1 MKKILLFAFLMLL
14 AVSAAAQNDTVIV
27 YEKSSAERL
36 LEADTRLTIGGYGQV
51 DYVQSLSE
59 EKRFNGQLDVPRLVI
74 LFAYRFDK
82 RTQFITE
89 IEYEH
94 VKEVYIE
101 QAFLQY
107 KLNDFISFRGG
118 LLLIPM
124 GIINEYHEPTAFN
137 GVSRPHIDNL
147 IVPTTWREIGFGVA
161 GTVTEA
167 SLRYQ
172 AYLLNGFSS
181 YSADGKGLLSGAK
194 GFRGGRQKG
203 ASSFISTPDF
213 SARIEYFGLRGLTLG
228 LSGYSG
234 ATESALYNNTN
245 KNEADIQ
252 ARADSSSVGLNL
264 AGFDIRYSIKGIRLK
279 GQYYY
284 GTVSNSLQYNLF
296 TAKAGVQND
305 LGKAMTG
312 WYAEAAFDILSLVPS
327 AETELVPFVRFEGY
341 DTHHRVETGTPNP
354 AYKNRIITSGIGWKM
369 AKGAVVKVDMQLV
382 KPSNASESVKT
393 FNAGIGVAF

>member
-1 MKKILLFAFLMLL
+1 MKKILLFASVMLY
-14 AVSAAAQNDTVIV
+14 AFSAASQNDTVKV
-27 YEKSSAERL
+27 FEKSSAERL

-59 EKRFNGQLDVPRLVI
+59 EKRYNGQLDVHRLVM

-101 QAFLQY
+101 QAFIQY

-137 GVSRPHIDNL
+137 GVSRPHIDNI
-147 IVPTTWREIGFGVA
+147 IVPTTWREIGFGA
-161 GTVTEA
+161 TGTVPEA

-181 YSADGKGLLSGAK
+181 YGADGKALLSGAK

-234 ATESALYNNTN
+234 ATESALYNNIG
-245 KNEADIQ
+245 KNEPDLL

-264 AGFDIRYSIKGIRLK
+264 AGFDIRYSIRGIRLR

-284 GTVSNSLQYNLF
+284 GSVSNSLEYNLF

-305 LGKAMTG
+305 LGKALTG
-312 WYAEAAFDILSLVPS
+312 WYAEAAFDILSLAPS
-327 AETELVPFVRFEGY
+327 AGTELVPFVRIEGFN
-341 DTHHRVETGTPNP
+341 THHRVETGTPNP
-354 AYKNRIITSGIGWKM
+354 AYKNRIVTSGIGWKM
-369 AKGAVVKVDMQLV
+369 AKGAVVKVDMQFV
-382 KPSNASESVKT
+382 KPSDASESVKT